1 MTLEN
6 KTFHILTFGCQMNV
20 HDSDWLGR
28 ALTAHGWTR
37 APEDRA
43 RVVVVNTCSVR
54 EKPER
59 KVYSLLGRLAGL
71 GADVPGR
78 FLAVGGCVAQQV
90 GRGFF
95 ERFPQVRLVFGT
107 DQTARVPRALD
118 DLASGVEAGPLA
130 LLDFESAFLPRA
142 LHLPAPGAPDSPGP
156 EGGAA
161 AAEQPDG
168 QTLARPGQ
176 AFVSIMQ
183 GCDNFCAYCIVPYV
197 RGRQKSRP
205 APEVLAEVR
214 ALAER
219 GVREV
224 TLLGQNV
231 NSYGLDR
238 HGDGTGFAA
247 LLRHVCAVDGVTRV
261 RFTTS
266 HPKDLAPEVIE
277 AFGTLPQLCPALHL
291 PLQAG
296 SDRILASMG
305 RRYDMRR
312 YLDLVAALRAA
323 RPDIALTTDLM
334 VGFPGET
341 EDDFRQTLEAM
352 RAVGYESSFSFAYSD
367 RPGTRSVD
375 MAPKVPRGE
384 MLDRLAR
391 LQALQEELTARA
403 LAARVGARA
412 VVLLEAE
419 SRRQDGRGPV
429 AWRGRDEGGRVVNVP
444 LGGPGGRPG
453 QLLDVAIVQAK
464 KHSLRGE
471 AVGEPW

>member
-1 MTLEN
+1 MNAEN

-28 ALTAHGWTR
+28 ALCAHGWTR

-107 DQTARVPRALD
+107 DQTARAPQALEA
-118 DLASGVEAGPLA
+118 LASGAEPGPLA
-130 LLDFESAFLPRA
+130 LLDFEPAFLPRA
-142 LHLPAPGAPDSPGP
+142 LYLP
-156 EGGAA
+156 EGGGAA
-161 AAEQPDG
+161 DAPGHDGGAARPDDG
-168 QTLARPGQ
+168 QALARPGQ
-176 AFVSIMQ
+176 AFVNIMQ

-205 APEVLAEVR
+205 AAEVLAEVR
-214 ALAER
+214 ALAGR

-238 HGDGTGFAA
+238 HGDGTGFAG
-247 LLRHVCAVDGVTRV
+247 LLRQVCAVDGVARV

-266 HPKDLAPEVIE
+266 HPKDLAPEVVD
-277 AFGTLPQLCPALHL
+277 AFATLPQLCPALHL

-296 SDRILASMG
+296 SDRILHAMG

-341 EDDFRQTLEAM
+341 EADFQLTLEAM

-375 MAPKVPRGE
+375 MAPKIAKDE
-384 MLDRLAR
+384 KLDRLAR

-403 LAARVGARA
+403 LAARVGAGA

-444 LGGPGGRPG
+444 LGGRGGRPG
-453 QLLDVAIVQAK
+453 QLVDVRIVQAK

>member
-1 MTLEN
+1 MNPEN
-6 KTFHILTFGCQMNV
+6 KTFHILTFGCQMNA

-28 ALTAHGWTR
+28 ALGAHGWTR

-43 RVVVVNTCSVR
+43 RVVLVNTCSVR

-59 KVYSLLGRLAGL
+59 KVYDLLGRLSRL

-78 FLAVGGCVAQQV
+78 FFAVGGCVAQQV

-95 ERFPQVRLVFGT
+95 ERYPLVRLVFGT

-118 DLASGVEAGPLA
+118 ALASGAEPGPLA

-142 LHLPAPGAPDSPGP
+142 LHLPALAGEPGAGGEQGAVQP
-156 EGGAA
+156 ETGDAA
-161 AAEQPDG
+161 
-168 QTLARPGQ
+168 LARPGQ

-205 APEVLAEVR
+205 AADVLAEVR
-214 ALAER
+214 ALALR
-219 GVREV
+219 GVREM

-247 LLRHVCAVDGVTRV
+247 LLRQVCAVDGVTRV

-266 HPKDLAPEVIE
+266 HPKDLAPEVVE

-296 SDRILASMG
+296 SDRVLAAMG
-305 RRYDMRR
+305 RGYDMRR

-323 RPDIALTTDLM
+323 RPGIALTTDLM

-375 MAPKVPRGE
+375 MAHKIAQAE
-384 MLDRLAR
+384 KLDRLAR

-403 LAARVGARA
+403 LAARVGERA

-444 LGGPGGRPG
+444 LGGGSGRAG
-453 QLLDVAIVQAK
+453 RLLDVKVVQAK